1 MQHGV
6 ADPQQ
11 SPMGTQAI
19 WEQFHNRLLA
29 FVRRRVSNAADAED
43 ILQDV
48 FSRIHTNL
56 HRLHE
61 AQSVAA
67 WVYRITTNAITDHYR
82 ARAKAAGAF
91 DQLRRETGSPG
102 DPSLP
107 PREGPGEDPDLSAE
121 LSHCLVPFLTRL
133 PDNYQE
139 AIRLT
144 DLGDLSQKQAA
155 RNLGLSVSGLKSR
168 VQRGR
173 SKLKD
178 ILLECCAV
186 ELDSR
191 GGVLDVQPL
200 DSGGCND
207 CDCS

>member
-1 MQHGV
+1 MQQGV

-11 SPMGTQAI
+11 APMGTQAI
-19 WEQFHNRLLA
+19 WDQFHGRLLA

-56 HRLHE
+56 HKLHE

-82 ARAKAAGAF
+82 AKAKVAGALGK
-91 DQLRRETGSPG
+91 LRRETGSPG
-102 DPSLP
+102 DLSLP
-107 PREGPGEDPDLSAE
+107 LREGPGEDPDLSTE

-133 PDNYQE
+133 PDSYQE

-155 RNLGLSVSGLKSR
+155 QRLGLSVSGLKSR

-186 ELDSR
+186 ELDRRR
-191 GGVLDVQPL
+191 GVVDVQPR
-200 DSGGCND
+200 DSGGCDD
-207 CDCS
+207 CGCS